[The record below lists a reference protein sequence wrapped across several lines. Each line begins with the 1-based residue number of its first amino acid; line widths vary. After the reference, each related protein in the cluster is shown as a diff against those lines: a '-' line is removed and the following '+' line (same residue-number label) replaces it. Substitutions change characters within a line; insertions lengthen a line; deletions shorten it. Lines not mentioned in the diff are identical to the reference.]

1 MEHLFFILFYRT
13 TVKLQY
19 KHWWSFCFFSAFI
32 LVKTH
37 RKTSVLLFVDN
48 SRYIN
53 DSHYEFGKM
62 FVARITLSHPC
73 LVKIHK
79 MLLSNWRVTL
89 FRGRFSSRFGLWTL
103 AIKQIALRAHA
114 TLSEYMQ
121 FVHVLENIT
130 SCSLFS
136 NCLRPFRN
144 FSHHTVTSNK
154 HPLPLLIED
163 MQCRAKQSL
172 AVGTCNDFCIFLR
185 WF

>member
-1 MEHLFFILFYRT
+1 M
-13 TVKLQY
+13 
-19 KHWWSFCFFSAFI
+19 
-32 LVKTH
+32 KTH

-136 NCLRPFRN
+136 NCLRPFN

-154 HPLPLLIED
+154 HPFPILIED
-163 MQCRAKQSL
+163 MQCRAKSL
-172 AVGTCNDFCIFLR
+172 WLSVLVMIFASFSDGFKCFHTIDMFAALVHDCVTSLFGTI
-185 WF
+185 